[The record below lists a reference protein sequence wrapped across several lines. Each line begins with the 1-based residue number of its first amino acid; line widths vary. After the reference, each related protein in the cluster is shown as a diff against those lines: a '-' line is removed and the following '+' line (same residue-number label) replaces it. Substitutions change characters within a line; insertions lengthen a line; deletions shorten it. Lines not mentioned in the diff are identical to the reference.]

1 MRTRA
6 LLVILSLSLSC
17 VLVAPLGV
25 TAFAQEGHPLTGTW
39 SGDWGPNP
47 AQRNHLTFVL
57 NWDGD
62 KMGGTLNPGPDAVTL
77 TNINVD
83 YATWTVRIEGDT
95 KEAAG
100 APVHFVAEGKLDD
113 IGSYHRTL
121 SGTWSQGAAKGN
133 FKITRD

>member
-1 MRTRA
+1 M
-6 LLVILSLSLSC
+6 V
-17 VLVAPLGV
+17 
-25 TAFAQEGHPLTGTW
+25 
-39 SGDWGPNP
+39 
-47 AQRNHLTFVL
+47 
-57 NWDGD
+57 
-62 KMGGTLNPGPDAVTL
+62 GTLNPGPDAVML

-83 YATWTVRIEGDT
+83 YATWTVRIEGDA
-95 KEAAG
+95 KEQAG